1 MYVKGKRVTYSL
13 ILGISQN
20 LPGTL
25 PYNFLQR
32 FILMTIYIKKSHIS
46 AHKATILFPHL
57 WHRGTTRPGDQ
68 ELGTKLCFG
77 LVRFHSVNCQQ
88 RFLKRSLWPSPFSQ
102 QFYFFTQ
109 GSIPHPTHAVLH
121 KGCGSLHSFAS
132 LTCDFIALSPLRGC
146 PEDKNRHKRRDSGH
160 LIACPR
166 LALLTVLFAEK
177 LNSIFLNST
186 H

>member
-1 MYVKGKRVTYSL
+1 ML
-13 ILGISQN
+13 
-20 LPGTL
+20 
-25 PYNFLQR
+25 
-32 FILMTIYIKKSHIS
+32 KSHTFLHIRQQS
-46 AHKATILFPHL
+46 YSFIY
-57 WHRGTTRPGDQ
+57 GTEEQQG
-68 ELGTKLCFG
+68 LGTRSWGQSCVLAWWGFIRLIVNSIFLSVHCD
-77 LVRFHSVNCQQ
+77 LPHSPNS
-88 RFLKRSLWPSPFSQ
+88 FI
-102 QFYFFTQ
+102 YFTQ